1 MLRPRELGKLSFYH
15 TTEAYESCRDSDICK
30 ILSSYPIIH
39 SSSRKILLM
48 ADTVS
53 VLNGVGL
60 DFKGAYS
67 LRMESHKF
75 VIIVW

>member
-1 MLRPRELGKLSFYH
+1 MLRPRELGKPSFYH
-15 TTEAYESCRDSDICK
+15 TTKAYESCTDSYICK

-48 ADTVS
+48 ADTMS
-53 VLNGVGL
+53 VINGVGL

-67 LRMESHKF
+67 LRMKSHKF
-75 VIIVW
+75 IIIVW